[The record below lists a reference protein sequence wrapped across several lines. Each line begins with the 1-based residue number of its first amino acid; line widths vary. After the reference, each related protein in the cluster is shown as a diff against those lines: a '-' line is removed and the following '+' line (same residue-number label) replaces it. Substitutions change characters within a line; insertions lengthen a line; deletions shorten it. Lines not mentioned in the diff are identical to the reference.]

1 MTDDKRKNPK
11 QRGLGR
17 GLDALFGDDET
28 ATQNARVQPKN
39 LEDLTPGAIR
49 KTLGTAQLMP
59 NPDQPRRHFRDGAL
73 NELAESIREHGIIQ
87 PILVRPYKGSDEMF
101 EIIAGERRWR
111 ASQLAQLHEVPVIIR
126 DMDDATTYQV
136 ALIENLQRE
145 DLTAIEE
152 ANGYKNL
159 IEEYGHTQES
169 VAEIVGKSRS
179 HIANMVR
186 LLTLPA
192 SVQNLVNEGKL
203 SAGHARAVAGLP
215 NAGELAREIVAK
227 GMSVRQAEKLAAN
240 ASGRAKNKLP
250 AKAPGV
256 EKDHDT
262 IALEKQISDALGLTA
277 HLVQVNQREGQLIL
291 EYKSLDQLD
300 DLLTRLSRTP
310 SPDDKKWVF

>member
-1 MTDDKRKNPK
+1 MTDDKPKNPK

-28 ATQNARVQPKN
+28 VSQNARVQPKDP
-39 LEDLTPGAIR
+39 EDLMPGGVR

-59 NPDQPRRHFRDGAL
+59 NPDQPRRHFKDSAL

-145 DLTAIEE
+145 DLTPIEE

-159 IEEYGHTQES
+159 IEGYGHTQES

-203 SAGHARAVAGLP
+203 SAGHARAVAGLS

-240 ASGRAKNKLP
+240 VSGRAKNKLP
-250 AKAPGV
+250 AKAPGA

-262 IALEKQISDALGLTA
+262 IALEKQISDALGLKVSIDLLDSKSGA
-277 HLVQVNQREGQLIL
+277 LKID
-291 EYKSLDQLD
+291 YKNLDQLD
-300 DLLTRLSRTP
+300 DVLNRLATK
-310 SPDDKKWVF
+310 PDPNAKKWVF